1 MVKTLK
7 KLAAVAAFAL
17 VSGQALAVPFGWDDW
32 AGQSGTLIESGS
44 TYSYTHNI
52 TDGLFGYRPGTD
64 TISSG
69 SLNVWLYD
77 DNLFGDI
84 PFLGDGQETVGFRF
98 DNGGWSS
105 NYGVDGNILSWDNFD
120 FIVTSLLN
128 DGLLSVTIR
137 SITGDLYFGGSY
149 LSATGD
155 RATSVP
161 EPTTLAVLGLGLLGF
176 GLTRRR
182 RA

>member
-1 MVKTLK
+1 MLNTFK

-17 VSGQALAVPFGWDDW
+17 VSGQAMAVPFGWDDW
-32 AGQSGTLIESGS
+32 AGQSGTLIESGQ

-64 TISSG
+64 TISAG
-69 SLNVWLYD
+69 SLNVWLFD

-84 PFLGDGQETVGFRF
+84 PFLGDGQETVGFYF
-98 DNGGWSS
+98 DGGAWSS
-105 NYGVDGNILSWDNFD
+105 ANVGGNVFVWDNFD

-161 EPTTLAVLGLGLLGF
+161 EPTTLAALGLGLLGF